1 MGAHVQQAQTTTFGP
16 SERAQR
22 FADACSSN
30 GEAAPI
36 DSKIGVGTA
45 RKGLRERLWAY
56 ATTVVRDRPRVRSLI
71 DTARSLTRSTVG
83 RVCTCT
89 LCGQTARFLPMG
101 VPLRVS
107 VACPR
112 CGSLERHRLLGL
124 YLQRNPDVIRGRLVL
139 HFAPERPVA
148 KAIRAAQPEMYRGAD
163 IEVGRADLQLSLE
176 KIDLPDESV
185 DTVIANHIL
194 EHVDDRMALAELRRI
209 LTPGGRALL
218 MVPIIEG
225 WDHTYENSAVTTN
238 AERTRHFGQA
248 DHVRFYGRDLRDRIA
263 AAGFSVGEFT
273 ALPADCLEYGL
284 QRGEKL
290 FIATKAA

>member
-1 MGAHVQQAQTTTFGP
+1 VQTVSVIA
-16 SERAQR
+16 SERARR
-22 FADACSSN
+22 FANACSSN
-30 GEAAPI
+30 GDEVPI
-36 DSKIGVGTA
+36 DSQVGVGTA

-89 LCGQTARFLPMG
+89 LCGKTARFLPMG

-107 VACPR
+107 VACPG

-124 YLQRNPDVIRGRLVL
+124 YLQRNPEVITNKLVL

-148 KAIRAAQPEMYRGAD
+148 KAIRAAQPEIYRSAD

-194 EHVDDRMALAELRRI
+194 EHVDDRMALSELRRI
-209 LTPGGRALL
+209 LIPGGRALL

-225 WDHTYENSAVTTN
+225 WDETYENSSVTTN
-238 AERTRHFGQA
+238 AERTRHFGQS
-248 DHVRFYGRDLRDRIA
+248 DHVRFYGRDLRARIA
-263 AAGFSVGEFT
+263 AAGLSVAEFT
-273 ALPADCLEYGL
+273 ALPADCIEYGL

-290 FIATKAA
+290 FIATKAG